1 MLIKKLYSD
10 DTMHKTKKG
19 KNMVRWFVVIHMN
32 QFSTLNRTKIFDLN
46 THIYLITKAEY
57 CWISYYDGQWTCQS
71 CRLVYCVTLFQYLQR

>member
-32 QFSTLNRTKIFDLN
+32 QFSTLNRTKIF
-46 THIYLITKAEY
+46 
-57 CWISYYDGQWTCQS
+57 
-71 CRLVYCVTLFQYLQR
+71 